1 MRKGNL
7 IKMAA
12 PAILSAAMMVS
23 GLPVMAAD
31 FTSDTA
37 VETEAQADEFNAAD
51 DTADAFA
58 GDEETPFV
66 DDQTAAE
73 DEFAATAET
82 GYKYVYAG
90 LTWAQYWASE
100 GVYNA
105 ANTASNATKD
115 SHDELDK
122 GGFDTVT
129 RATVNHGLHRGSYQ
143 CEAIMYDKNGGSYEI
158 SYWTSANDAVLTDG
172 TTVKLNQPERGQI
185 TKADGSV
192 AEFDHY
198 SVVGLKYVPVA
209 VKAED
214 YEAFKSQFKVVE
226 DGSTVAGGFG
236 ENNLQSYSAVADVTA
251 ETNGLKEAVKGSDG
265 TFTFK
270 ARTNG
275 TGSGL
280 KDQALQTA
288 SNVTATVKEASG
300 SYGEFLRVDITG
312 DGYGA
317 LGAKMYAVKWDYY
330 GNGDKVLASY
340 GTKFAADNWM
350 HKAMGIQ
357 LGLTDSYRCQLP
369 KGTDG
374 TGKWKITV
382 YAMGYADTVFE
393 INATD
398 ANIVKPEAG
407 EADTTA
413 LKAAV
418 EKAEA
423 LKEADYTADSWKA
436 MQLELQEAKD
446 LLAKEKPTQAEVDE
460 ATTHLNAAVEALVKA
475 DTKVTVTLNKK
486 TATVYKGKT
495 TTLKATVTGTAA
507 AKVTFTSSNPKVA
520 AVNKT
525 TGKVTAKAKGTA
537 VITAKCGDV
546 KVTCKVTVKNP
557 TLTLNKTSASVKVGK
572 TTKITAKAA
581 PSGKVTYKSG
591 NKKIATVSSNG
602 TIKGIKK
609 GTAKITVTCN
619 GVTKTVKVTV
629 K

>member
-37 VETEAQADEFNAAD
+37 VETEAQTDEFDAAD

-66 DDQTAAE
+66 DDQAAE

-105 ANTASNATKD
+105 ANTASNGTKD

-192 AEFDHY
+192 VEFDHY
-198 SVVGLKYVPVA
+198 NVVGLKYVPVA

-317 LGAKMYAVKWDYY
+317 LGAKMYAVRWDYY

-369 KGTDG
+369 SGTDG

-382 YAMGYADTVFE
+382 YAMGYADTVFDVT
-393 INATD
+393 ATD
-398 ANIVKPEAG
+398 ANIVKPDAG

-418 EKAEA
+418 EKADA
-423 LKEADYTADSWKA
+423 LKETDYTADSWKS
-436 MQLELQEAKD
+436 MQVELAEAKD

-460 ATTHLNAAVEALVKA
+460 ATTHLTAAVDALVKA
-475 DTKVTVTLNKK
+475 DTSKAAVTLNKK

-495 TTLKATVTGTAA
+495 TTLKATVTGTTGA
-507 AKVTFTSSNPKVA
+507 VTFTSSNTKVA
-520 AVNKT
+520 TVNKT
-525 TGKVTAKAKGTA
+525 TGKVTAKAAGKA
-537 VITAKCGDV
+537 VITAKCGNV
-546 KVTCKVTVKNP
+546 KATCTVTVKNP
-557 TLTLNKTSASVKVGK
+557 TLKLAKTSASVKVGK
-572 TTKITAKAA
+572 TTKIAAKAT
-581 PSGKVTYKSG
+581 PSGKITYKSS

-602 TIKGIKK
+602 TVKGIKK

-619 GVTKTVKVTV
+619 GVSKTFKVTV

>member
-31 FTSDTA
+31 FTSDIA
-37 VETEAQADEFNAAD
+37 VETEAQTDEFDAAD

-192 AEFDHY
+192 VEFDHY
-198 SVVGLKYVPVA
+198 NVVGLKYVPVA

-236 ENNLQSYSAVADVTA
+236 ENKRPGLAFQGQAFVMAAFRLELVAQREQVLDFVS
-251 ETNGLKEAVKGSDG
+251 GKLFDG
-265 TFTFK
+265 K
-270 ARTNG
+270 
-275 TGSGL
+275 
-280 KDQALQTA
+280 
-288 SNVTATVKEASG
+288 
-300 SYGEFLRVDITG
+300 
-312 DGYGA
+312 
-317 LGAKMYAVKWDYY
+317 
-330 GNGDKVLASY
+330 KV
-340 GTKFAADNWM
+340 FHD
-350 HKAMGIQ
+350 
-357 LGLTDSYRCQLP
+357 
-369 KGTDG
+369 
-374 TGKWKITV
+374 
-382 YAMGYADTVFE
+382 
-393 INATD
+393 
-398 ANIVKPEAG
+398 IVKRM
-407 EADTTA
+407 
-413 LKAAV
+413 
-418 EKAEA
+418 EKG
-423 LKEADYTADSWKA
+423 
-436 MQLELQEAKD
+436 
-446 LLAKEKPTQAEVDE
+446 
-460 ATTHLNAAVEALVKA
+460 
-475 DTKVTVTLNKK
+475 NK
-486 TATVYKGKT
+486 
-495 TTLKATVTGTAA
+495 
-507 AKVTFTSSNPKVA
+507 NR
-520 AVNKT
+520 
-525 TGKVTAKAKGTA
+525 
-537 VITAKCGDV
+537 
-546 KVTCKVTVKNP
+546 
-557 TLTLNKTSASVKVGK
+557 
-572 TTKITAKAA
+572 KAA
-581 PSGKVTYKSG
+581 PYSLFP
-591 NKKIATVSSNG
+591 
-602 TIKGIKK
+602 
-609 GTAKITVTCN
+609 
-619 GVTKTVKVTV
+619 
-629 K
+629 

>member
-66 DDQTAAE
+66 DDQAAAE

-105 ANTASNATKD
+105 ANTASNGTKD

-214 YEAFKSQFKVVE
+214 YEAFKSQFKIVE
-226 DGSTVAGGFG
+226 DGSTIAGGFG

-312 DGYGA
+312 DGYGT

-393 INATD
+393 VNATD

>member
-31 FTSDTA
+31 FTSDVA
-37 VETEAQADEFNAAD
+37 VETEAQANEFDAAD

-192 AEFDHY
+192 VEFDHY
-198 SVVGLKYVPVA
+198 NVVGLKYVPVA

-236 ENNLQSYSAVADVTA
+236 EKNLQSYSAVADVTA

-300 SYGEFLRVDITG
+300 SYGEFLRI
-312 DGYGA
+312 GY
-317 LGAKMYAVKWDYY
+317 
-330 GNGDKVLASY
+330 S
-340 GTKFAADNWM
+340 FCP
-350 HKAMGIQ
+350 IQ
-357 LGLTDSYRCQLP
+357 
-369 KGTDG
+369 
-374 TGKWKITV
+374 
-382 YAMGYADTVFE
+382 
-393 INATD
+393 
-398 ANIVKPEAG
+398 
-407 EADTTA
+407 
-413 LKAAV
+413 
-418 EKAEA
+418 
-423 LKEADYTADSWKA
+423 
-436 MQLELQEAKD
+436 
-446 LLAKEKPTQAEVDE
+446 
-460 ATTHLNAAVEALVKA
+460 
-475 DTKVTVTLNKK
+475 
-486 TATVYKGKT
+486 
-495 TTLKATVTGTAA
+495 
-507 AKVTFTSSNPKVA
+507 
-520 AVNKT
+520 
-525 TGKVTAKAKGTA
+525 
-537 VITAKCGDV
+537 
-546 KVTCKVTVKNP
+546 
-557 TLTLNKTSASVKVGK
+557 
-572 TTKITAKAA
+572 
-581 PSGKVTYKSG
+581 
-591 NKKIATVSSNG
+591 
-602 TIKGIKK
+602 
-609 GTAKITVTCN
+609 
-619 GVTKTVKVTV
+619 
-629 K
+629 